1 MTDQRKHM
9 IKMIAAVLL
18 ILAVPALFFQFIGD
32 NPMEVREKATRN
44 IAVVNEDIGAEEAV
58 AEDADKEP
66 VQFGKEIAS
75 ILDEDSP
82 YEWTVLSRSAA
93 VNGLKSQQY
102 DAVIYIPSNFSNNIL
117 TYDEQQPS
125 KAEFEYTV
133 QNQLNA
139 ENRQRVLRELEDAT
153 NRVNKQM
160 SSLYWSYVSQ
170 DMENVR
176 QEFDRILEKEIAFQ
190 KAMLG
195 FYKPSSKDL
204 AGELTQQKQMLE
216 QLQSTMKQAEEDSP
230 ERKNSVEQFEKSL
243 SAFVKYVEDYQTY
256 QEDQQ
261 QLLTKA
267 QQESI
272 TAIQGGTTEVDQKQ
286 EETQAAFDKQG
297 EQLAGRMTDVQK
309 LLDRNQKTAENL
321 GNVRLSQT
329 ERQARELESVHS
341 EYVDMYILRD
351 YQDTLNS
358 LEATMIPLRKK
369 LQKEGTDNGDGP
381 GNGEDNGNEETSG
394 GDDIT
399 EPGTPREPGEN
410 ENPVNMDEERAKILA
425 ISEQMNSLITNL
437 ETIPDPKPDQ
447 VIQALTQLDTMSA
460 QLVAVE
466 ESIKAKESQ
475 NSWRAEY
482 EKLLELY
489 DQLVSDNG
497 KLLEENRILKVENGK
512 LADKIAELTED
523 LIEITNNMNSGSQA
537 IMNQEQKVLN
547 SLGDERKERLEE
559 VFSTPIGNASMS
571 DVLAYHSYLSQYE
584 ATVNR
589 IKNPNNPI
597 RDEVLKD
604 RIQESR
610 VKTILSI
617 NEEEQGAW
625 DKLNQELPA
634 TEEEMK
640 EVQASALAFMDQYSK
655 DLEEQQTAIM
665 EDLASMEESANTV
678 LSQVQETDETVSRMP
693 LQNSD
698 GTTLVTNQQSIGQE
712 IVMISDLMN
721 SLGERQETVVSST
734 DALQQKVNEVQSE
747 ADLLNDKWATNVAST
762 QLVRDDVF
770 SILGN
775 TLVDGQNNG
784 YVYEHLA
791 NPLQISGDAPVTQ
804 AKAVPPVV
812 ILVIILISSL
822 LIGYF
827 SHYFKAAP
835 LLVRGSMFGLLNLIV
850 GLIISLFGL
859 NIYTLTDERAIQWS
873 IFTILLL
880 FAASTI
886 VRVAFLL
893 GNFAGWLAS
902 VGLVAFFVSPLLA
915 LAAPN
920 FTYEDPMSKVYISI
934 QFDTNNL
941 FTQGIIVLIG
951 MIVVLTIL
959 PFVVNAFKNT
969 NEKANQEHAHEM

>member
-44 IAVVNEDIGAEEAV
+44 IAVVNEDIGAEEAA

-297 EQLAGRMTDVQK
+297 EQLAGRMTSIQDM
-309 LLDRNQKTAENL
+309 LTHNQETANNL
-321 GNVRLSQT
+321 SSVRLNQA
-329 ERQARELESVHS
+329 ERQAKELNRVHAD
-341 EYVDMYILRD
+341 YVDLYIVQEEKDLLLTD
-351 YQDTLNS
+351 
-358 LEATMIPLRKK
+358 LETKMKPLREEFLKDP
-369 LQKEGTDNGDGP
+369 GPDPDTTPPGDTGE
-381 GNGEDNGNEETSG
+381 NGENPLTVFEASIAPETNEEETEEAEMSEEHKEILKLAEEINTIIG
-394 GDDIT
+394 ILETEQNPEVISENTVKLKELTIQIANIVKSIENDLPNDDSYY
-399 EPGTPREPGEN
+399 EN
-410 ENPVNMDEERAKILA
+410 LYNELLQSISIIEADNKKHIEDLEKTIANLTASNNYATGNMLNNIKEKEAKILK
-425 ISEQMNSLITNL
+425 SS
-437 ETIPDPKPDQ
+437 
-447 VIQALTQLDTMSA
+447 ALT
-460 QLVAVE
+460 
-466 ESIKAKESQ
+466 ESRKNELNLLFEQGLIHANIEKAFD
-475 NSWRAEY
+475 Y
-482 EKLLELY
+482 Y
-489 DQLVSDNG
+489 
-497 KLLEENRILKVENGK
+497 
-512 LADKIAELTED
+512 
-523 LIEITNNMNSGSQA
+523 
-537 IMNQEQKVLN
+537 
-547 SLGDERKERLEE
+547 
-559 VFSTPIGNASMS
+559 
-571 DVLAYHSYLSQYE
+571 SYLSQYE
-584 ATVNR
+584 TILKGIEKSIA
-589 IKNPNNPI
+589 IK
-597 RDEVLKD
+597 DSVLSND
-604 RIQESR
+604 VQQNR

-617 NEEEQGAW
+617 NEKEQGAW

-941 FTQGIIVLIG
+941 FTQAIIVLIG

>member
-44 IAVVNEDIGAEEAV
+44 IAVVNEDIGAEEAA

-297 EQLAGRMTDVQK
+297 EQLAGRMKDVQK
-309 LLDRNQKTAENL
+309 LLDQSNKFAEELNLERRSQISRQANDLATVNAIYLDKVKNNRLDSLEKEIITSKQKLNL
-321 GNVRLSQT
+321 GNDGGNTGNEDV
-329 ERQARELESVHS
+329 
-341 EYVDMYILRD
+341 
-351 YQDTLNS
+351 
-358 LEATMIPLRKK
+358 
-369 LQKEGTDNGDGP
+369 KEGTENP
-381 GNGEDNGNEETSG
+381 ENGEEPDFPSLEDERTELERISSEITVLKRNLEEALGAIPGLDPTLIQPSIDKLASLENYSNDITKVISNIKTKEDSNVWLEKYEDLQYDYNQLKSDTDKALELKDYKINELNNLISNQTSLIKSKIDGKELAILESNLSEERKNKLLPSFNLDYENIKLEEAIEYYSILSKYEETFKSTFKE
-394 GDDIT
+394 DMLND
-399 EPGTPREPGEN
+399 EN
-410 ENPVNMDEERAKILA
+410 
-425 ISEQMNSLITNL
+425 
-437 ETIPDPKPDQ
+437 
-447 VIQALTQLDTMSA
+447 
-460 QLVAVE
+460 
-466 ESIKAKESQ
+466 
-475 NSWRAEY
+475 
-482 EKLLELY
+482 
-489 DQLVSDNG
+489 
-497 KLLEENRILKVENGK
+497 
-512 LADKIAELTED
+512 
-523 LIEITNNMNSGSQA
+523 
-537 IMNQEQKVLN
+537 LN
-547 SLGDERKERLEE
+547 SQ
-559 VFSTPIGNASMS
+559 VTN
-571 DVLAYHSYLSQYE
+571 V
-584 ATVNR
+584 
-589 IKNPNNPI
+589 
-597 RDEVLKD
+597 
-604 RIQESR
+604 
-610 VKTILSI
+610 LSI

-698 GTTLVTNQQSIGQE
+698 GTTLVANQQSIGQE